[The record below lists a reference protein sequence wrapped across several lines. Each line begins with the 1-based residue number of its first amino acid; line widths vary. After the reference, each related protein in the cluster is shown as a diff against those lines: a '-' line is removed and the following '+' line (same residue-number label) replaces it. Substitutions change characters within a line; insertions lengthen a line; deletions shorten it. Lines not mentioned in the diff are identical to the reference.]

1 MKKYTLEE
9 LKSLG
14 KKVYPA
20 SLKEVKRNKYKVPGF
35 DGYLLLDDIN
45 KDGTV
50 TQLFYRS
57 KWRSDNINIIK
68 GNILYTLL
76 SNIDKRPYGRFG
88 TIEEAKKQSDEFVS
102 ENNKYCK
109 EFTIIANY
117 ETLEVINDA
126 EAIGE
131 APTNFSKITI
141 TKDNIHLYYEFMS
154 DDDFNKYGAYL
165 RILFTSRYTL
175 IRKHFQKIG
184 LLVDNGNGYD
194 FDMLHY
200 KGDVFEYD
208 CPFGDTSIKSK
219 SYKGISFF
227 GVKDTLKPI
236 DEYIEEIK
244 TSSEYKEYIE
254 SKGV

>member
-117 ETLEVINDA
+117 ETLEVIN
-126 EAIGE
+126 
-131 APTNFSKITI
+131 
-141 TKDNIHLYYEFMS
+141 LYYEFMS